1 MVEIILNGE
10 KMTDKKVTHQY
21 LKRKLKLPEYY
32 GENLDALWDCLST
45 ESNETNIIIVNT
57 ESITKNLGFYGESLL
72 HLLLEVC
79 SENPKI
85 TVELRG

>member
-1 MVEIILNGE
+1 MGEIVLNGE

>member
-1 MVEIILNGE
+1 MGEIILNGE

-21 LKRKLKLPEYY
+21 LKRKLRLPEYY

-45 ESNETNIIIVNT
+45 ESNETNIIVVNT
-57 ESITKNLGFYGESLL
+57 EAITKNLGFYGESLI

-79 SENPKI
+79 TENPKI
-85 TVELRG
+85 MVELRG

>member
-1 MVEIILNGE
+1 MGEIILNGE

-79 SENPKI
+79 LENPKI

>member
-1 MVEIILNGE
+1 MGEIILNGE

-45 ESNETNIIIVNT
+45 ESNEKNIIIVNT

>member
-1 MVEIILNGE
+1 MGEIILNGE

-57 ESITKNLGFYGESLL
+57 ESIAKNLGFYGESLL

>member
-1 MVEIILNGE
+1 MGEIILNGE
-10 KMTDKKVTHQY
+10 KMTDKKVTHKY

>member
-1 MVEIILNGE
+1 MGKIILNGE

-57 ESITKNLGFYGESLL
+57 ESIAKNLGFYGESLL

>member
-1 MVEIILNGE
+1 MGEIIINGE

>member
-1 MVEIILNGE
+1 MGEIILNGE

-45 ESNETNIIIVNT
+45 ENNETNIIIVNT

>member
-1 MVEIILNGE
+1 MGEIILNGE